1 MAKSILNASH
11 FQNEHA
17 AFEYVEGKLW
27 PNGPTCPHC
36 GEKSRIGRL
45 NGKTTRPGLRKCY
58 SCKKPFTVRH
68 GTILEASHLPLH
80 LWLQAIHLMC
90 TSKKGISTRQIQ
102 RMFVCSMKTA
112 WFLTHRI
119 REAMRSGELAPMGG
133 NGGIVEIDETFFGNK
148 EGFEVRR
155 GAGHKNVI
163 LSLIERG
170 GEARSFHVELTKKAD
185 ILPIVKANI
194 EKESHVMSDEAVQYA
209 KLGKMFDKHG
219 MVDHSREEWGWTDR
233 TTGVKIN
240 INSAEGYYSI
250 FKRGMIG
257 VYQWCSEAHLHRYLA
272 EFDFRYSHRIKLGI
286 DDTERATRALIGV
299 KGKRLTYETTKGI
312 KEP

>member
-1 MAKSILNASH
+1 MAKSVLNASH

-17 AFEYVEGKLW
+17 AFEYLEGKLW

-36 GEKSRIGRL
+36 GEKSRIGQL

-58 SCKKPFTVRH
+58 SCKKPFTVRQ

-133 NGGIVEIDETFFGNK
+133 AGGIVEIDETFFGNK
-148 EGFEVRR
+148 EGFEVKR

-163 LSLIERG
+163 LSLVERG

-185 ILPIVKANI
+185 ILPIVRANI

-209 KLGKMFDKHG
+209 KLGGEFDKHG
-219 MVDHSREEWGWTDR
+219 MVDHSREEWDR
-233 TTGVKIN
+233 ITGVKIN

-272 EFDFRYSHRIKLGI
+272 EFDFRYSNRIKLGV
-286 DDTERATRALIGV
+286 DDTERASRALIGV
-299 KGKRLTYETTKGI
+299 KGKRLTYETIKGVQ
-312 KEP
+312 KP